1 MIDNQ
6 KLFPFFFFS
15 VTNIHPAH
23 PTNPRTNVFGWYYS
37 VKDNRENNMQQ
48 QNDPLFTSKNL
59 VNFSAQVLIFKIIYK
74 PNLFHFRILAQGW
87 MNKNLSRERKK
98 KAIAIKIQ
106 EFSLITGNLLSEQF
120 ITKTLVLE
128 KKNQSWKEL
137 WNPIWRLRS

>member
-1 MIDNQ
+1 
-6 KLFPFFFFS
+6 
-15 VTNIHPAH
+15 
-23 PTNPRTNVFGWYYS
+23 
-37 VKDNRENNMQQ
+37 
-48 QNDPLFTSKNL
+48 
-59 VNFSAQVLIFKIIYK
+59 
-74 PNLFHFRILAQGW
+74 

-137 WNPIWRLRS
+137 